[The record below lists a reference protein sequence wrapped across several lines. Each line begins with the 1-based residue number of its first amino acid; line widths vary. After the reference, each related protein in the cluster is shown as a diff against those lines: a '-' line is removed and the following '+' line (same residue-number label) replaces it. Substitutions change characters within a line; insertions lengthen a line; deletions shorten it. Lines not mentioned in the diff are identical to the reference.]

1 MYDDR
6 IGIETDKVSNYIDR
20 LTYFIKKENE
30 IHSSIKELEE
40 ITKKSYKSSN
50 SQNLEKFNENILEA
64 EYCKKENLNS
74 YKNYINKYI
83 VKYEKI
89 AQDSIELL
97 DNLNYK

>member
-6 IGIETDKVSNYIDR
+6 IGMETDKVSNYIDR

-30 IHSSIKELEE
+30 IHSNIKELEE
-40 ITKKSYKSSN
+40 ITKTSYKSSN
-50 SQNLEKFNENILEA
+50 SQNLVNFNKNILEA

-89 AQDSIELL
+89 SQDSIELL